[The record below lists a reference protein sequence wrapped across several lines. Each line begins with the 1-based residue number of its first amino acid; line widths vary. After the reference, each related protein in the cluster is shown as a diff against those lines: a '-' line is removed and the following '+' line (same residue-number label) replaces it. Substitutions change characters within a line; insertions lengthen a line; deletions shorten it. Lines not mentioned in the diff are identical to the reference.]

1 MSPVLAATGHI
12 VHRRTRAAAS
22 ARGKATSA
30 AAVQAAEQPFEV
42 AGHGDRGAV
51 LEVGPSTSRPSPCC
65 GKPSGPFRAADS
77 PLRAK
82 VLARLAVALY
92 HAAPPERRAELS
104 QKAIAVARR
113 STTGHAGR
121 RALRALYALW
131 GAHEPDTALA
141 AATEIFAVAEAS
153 GDKERVAEGRAW
165 RVTFLVELGDLAA
178 AERDVHAIAR
188 LADALRQPLY
198 RLVAASRRSTLAVL
212 AGRFDEALRLAC
224 EAWQIGVR
232 GREPDADAVHW
243 GQIFAI
249 FSETGVP
256 DAERERMEAT
266 ARRLAALS
274 PLGDAHAAGLALI
287 CLRRGHTDEALARF
301 EALARRGFADLPRDM
316 TYVWCLT
323 LLATLCVALG
333 DVGRA
338 AKLYDALAPTRVDA
352 PWAPAR

>member
-1 MSPVLAATGHI
+1 VAE
-12 VHRRTRAAAS
+12 AS
-22 ARGKATSA
+22 
-30 AAVQAAEQPFEV
+30 
-42 AGHGDRGAV
+42 GD
-51 LEVGPSTSRPSPCC
+51 
-65 GKPSGPFRAADS
+65 
-77 PLRAK
+77 
-82 VLARLAVALY
+82 
-92 HAAPPERRAELS
+92 EL
-104 QKAIAVARR
+104 
-113 STTGHAGR
+113 
-121 RALRALYALW
+121 
-131 GAHEPDTALA
+131 
-141 AATEIFAVAEAS
+141 FAVAEAS

-333 DVGRA
+333 DLGRA

>member
-1 MSPVLAATGHI
+1 M
-12 VHRRTRAAAS
+12 
-22 ARGKATSA
+22 
-30 AAVQAAEQPFEV
+30 
-42 AGHGDRGAV
+42 
-51 LEVGPSTSRPSPCC
+51 
-65 GKPSGPFRAADS
+65 
-77 PLRAK
+77 
-82 VLARLAVALY
+82 
-92 HAAPPERRAELS
+92 
-104 QKAIAVARR
+104 
-113 STTGHAGR
+113 
-121 RALRALYALW
+121 
-131 GAHEPDTALA
+131 
-141 AATEIFAVAEAS
+141 AEAS

-333 DVGRA
+333 GVGRA
-338 AKLYDALAPTRVDA
+338 AKLYDALAPYQGRCAVGAGAVTCAGAVDRHLGA
-352 PWAPAR
+352 LDAPARSAYRRRLLDPAPARSAPTTPAAPAPVLWPKRRRPDRPPAVGDAFRRPPARSFVSTPSMAGVHSVVRCPVRLGGSRVGRLAGGVPPRAGVPPGDSAQGRRAQRGG